1 MKLLIPIGCIQG
13 SVRLSTDPLALGSL
27 DICLNNTW
35 GSVCEERNSWIN
47 TDERVACRQ
56 LGYSSSG
63 NYKFLS
69 KSLDLVSLHPN
80 FLI

>member
-1 MKLLIPIGCIQG
+1 MKVLIPVGCIEG

-35 GSVCEERNSWIN
+35 GSVCERNSWIN
-47 TDERVACRQ
+47 MNARVACRQ

-63 NYKFLS
+63 KWLS
-69 KSLDLVSLHPN
+69 KSLDNTLYVA
-80 FLI
+80 